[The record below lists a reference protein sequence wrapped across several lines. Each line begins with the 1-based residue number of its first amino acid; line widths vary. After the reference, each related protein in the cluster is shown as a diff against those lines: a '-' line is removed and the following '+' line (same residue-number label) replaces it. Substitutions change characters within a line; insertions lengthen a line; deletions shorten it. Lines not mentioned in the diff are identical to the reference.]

1 MPIAP
6 QDGIDDWIA
15 PAQARS
21 AAEGLD
27 DWIAPA
33 NAARDPYPDD
43 WIHPDDW
50 VAPAA
55 SPAPGAA
62 PPAPSP
68 RPAATGP
75 GLSNHPVTPSD
86 PLAAYWSL
94 IPASRAGAMA
104 WQPPIFLPPNPFSHE
119 NIPASKWLMPPPIFL
134 NSPGR
139 ALSPPAAPPSLS
151 SIPAGG
157 LLGALANLPAAD
169 APRSGLLDALANL
182 PSAEPAAFPSF
193 QPIGGASDD
202 FDRSATPPLF
212 QGLGDFPLSRPSVA
226 SGDSGNAGD
235 GPAIEGNNT
244 GQSSTLDGPPFTLPF
259 KLLPEPSLPQA
270 NSKPTNSET
279 SPSARQV
286 TPPSGDSGWFATSLT
301 APNSVR
307 SSEQSD
313 AGDNSA
319 SRSATPPTDS
329 NESSSITRVVR
340 DPNGRALAI
349 IHVQPA
355 PSEASPSQSDA
366 TPDALRPGAKFAQIN
381 NAVTGKPVIDRT
393 TDMLLSVLQE
403 SVRAMGVGA
412 GARFG
417 TAVHVDFAN
426 RVKKL
431 DLPGIGQDGVEQSF
445 RLDWKDLV
453 YYGLVNT
460 IRTDVTLRDPKDPRQ
475 RPIAVYD
482 LKTGYAVL
490 TPRRVKE
497 IYDNVDSP
505 GLLVI
510 ELQYRTGDAIDRT
523 GIYPRR

>member
-1 MPIAP
+1 MPIDP
-6 QDGIDDWIA
+6 HDGIDDWFVPTA
-15 PAQARS
+15 SPAATD
-21 AAEGLD
+21 GPD
-27 DWIAPA
+27 DWFVPTPA
-33 NAARDPYPDD
+33 RADPYPDD
-43 WIHPDDW
+43 WFVP
-50 VAPAA
+50 APAA
-55 SPAPGAA
+55 SPSTGAPAPNAQPNLGNPGRSN
-62 PPAPSP
+62 PPAA
-68 RPAATGP
+68 RP
-75 GLSNHPVTPSD
+75 D

-94 IPASRAGAMA
+94 IPAARAGAMA

-119 NIPASKWLMPPPIFL
+119 NIPASKWLTPPPIFL
-134 NSPGR
+134 NSPGQ

-151 SIPAGG
+151 SIPTGG
-157 LLGALANLPAAD
+157 LFDGLANLPAAV
-169 APRSGLLDALANL
+169 
-182 PSAEPAAFPSF
+182 PAAFPSF
-193 QPIGGASDD
+193 QPIGGASAD
-202 FDRSATPPLF
+202 FDPSAKPPLF
-212 QGLGDFPLSRPSVA
+212 QGLGDFPLSRPPVA
-226 SGDSGNAGD
+226 SGDSGKAGD
-235 GPAIEGNNT
+235 GHAIEGNNI
-244 GQSSTLDGPPFTLPF
+244 GQSSTLDGTPFTLPF
-259 KLLPEPSLPQA
+259 KLPPGPSLPQA
-270 NSKPTNSET
+270 NSEPTNSK
-279 SPSARQV
+279 PSSSVRRV
-286 TPPSGDSGWFATSLT
+286 TPPSGDGGWFATSLT
-301 APNSVR
+301 APNSVG
-307 SSEQSD
+307 SSEQSG

-329 NESSSITRVVR
+329 NESSSLTRVVR

-355 PSEASPSQSDA
+355 PTEASPSQSDA
-366 TPDALRPGAKFAQIN
+366 SPDSLRPGAKFAQIN

-393 TDMLLSVLQE
+393 TDMLLSVLQD

-445 RLDWKDLV
+445 RLDWKDFA

-523 GIYPRR
+523 GKYPRP